1 MKLPRNV
8 SGATLQASLRRL
20 GYDTVR
26 QRGSHVR
33 ITTQIHGEHHEV
45 IPLAAPLS
53 SPPATGGGVESDE
66 VTLERGRLDARE
78 RGAPPHGRDAAG
90 DPRPAPSSPSSAPA
104 SADECSRHA
113 MARPLTNRTRARGG
127 IRRLQVRFADG
138 AQYVPE
144 DQLEG
149 IGSEG
154 DDPLDLLKRGRLG
167 DAADLRR
174 AVTHAR
180 LTGRLADVITSRR

>member
-1 MKLPRNV
+1 MR
-8 SGATLQASLRRL
+8 SRSE
-20 GYDTVR
+20 D
-26 QRGSHVR
+26 
-33 ITTQIHGEHHEV
+33 EV
-45 IPLAAPLS
+45 DER
-53 SPPATGGGVESDE
+53 GGVPGQQVRLKHDP
-66 VTLERGRLDARE
+66 GRV
-78 RGAPPHGRDAAG
+78 GVV
-90 DPRPAPSSPSSAPA
+90 
-104 SADECSRHA
+104 
-113 MARPLTNRTRARGG
+113 TNRTRARGG

>member
-1 MKLPRNV
+1 M
-8 SGATLQASLRRL
+8 
-20 GYDTVR
+20 
-26 QRGSHVR
+26 
-33 ITTQIHGEHHEV
+33 
-45 IPLAAPLS
+45 
-53 SPPATGGGVESDE
+53 
-66 VTLERGRLDARE
+66 
-78 RGAPPHGRDAAG
+78 
-90 DPRPAPSSPSSAPA
+90 
-104 SADECSRHA
+104 
-113 MARPLTNRTRARGG
+113 
-127 IRRLQVRFADG
+127 
-138 AQYVPE
+138 PE